1 MWFTDTF
8 RQSVLL
14 FQLVSDKLIGERSL
28 FHAGGIYGKQAAHPD
43 PPGCSGESGDR
54 GRLTSLRL
62 F

>member
-14 FQLVSDKLIGERSL
+14 FQLLSDKLIGERSL